1 MTRVGEVALVGVG
14 WNAGAVWWGA
24 YQLTRLT
31 RAAERYLRVLEALVQ
46 RETASPPDDAP
57 LGLTRGGFLIK

>member
-14 WNAGAVWWGA
+14 WSAGAVWWGA

-31 RAAERYLRVLEALVQ
+31 RAAERSLRVLEALVQ

-57 LGLTRGGFLIK
+57 

>member
-14 WNAGAVWWGA
+14 WSADAVWWGA

-31 RAAERYLRVLEALVQ
+31 RAAEHYLRVLEALVQ
-46 RETASPPDDAP
+46 RETVSPPDDAS
-57 LGLTRGGFLIK
+57 